1 MLIKK
6 RFPLRLRGDL
16 APTDRYGTPRALF
29 TPRIFLQVPVRDDSQ
44 TTVRTVSSGG
54 NSSTSSEKPKTLW
67 TSLNT
72 QLHLLTGPHQTKPA
86 LATLYPAPG

>member
-44 TTVRTVSSGG
+44 TTVGTVSSGG
-54 NSSTSSEKPKTLW
+54 NSSTSSEKPKNRIEPIGLIHRTQ
-67 TSLNT
+67 LNT
-72 QLHLLTGPHQTKPA
+72 RFTS
-86 LATLYPAPG
+86 